1 MKTHCVI
8 LGTCIDGDLSTEK
21 ATIFRVSFFQC
32 WFVCFLCIVVVF
44 AIPNLLFSDPS
55 EFENIIKTVKQY
67 NNDGGN
73 EISIGE
79 ILPIVRQ
86 FCSEPDIQTSIKS
99 SVLHLVEELFKLTG
113 EDVEL
118 LMYFQS
124 NSIIQGRWD
133 VQVWFM

>member
-1 MKTHCVI
+1 MKTHYVY

-21 ATIFRVSFFQC
+21 AKIFRVSFFQS

-118 LMYFQS
+118 LIYFQS